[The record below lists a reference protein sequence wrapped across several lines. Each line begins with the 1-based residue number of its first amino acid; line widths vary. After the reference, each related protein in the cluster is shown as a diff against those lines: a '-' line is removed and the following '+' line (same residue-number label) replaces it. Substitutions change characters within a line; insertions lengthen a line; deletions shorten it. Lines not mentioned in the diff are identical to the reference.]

1 MRHAQYAS
9 VMLTR
14 SIAACAATALL
25 GLGMHATARAQGAA
39 VPAALQ
45 SIRVMPSVDG
55 GPSTVILEANGP
67 LPDPAGD
74 SLAGP
79 PRVFVDLPG
88 VVAAPTLTRTGR
100 DPLILRARVARYS
113 DVPLVTRVVLD
124 LSRVSRFRVD
134 ASARAAGRLVLMLEG
149 SATAAPSPA
158 ASVQPAA
165 RAKPAA
171 TGAPPA
177 RPAPRTTPSPTG
189 VPAPAPVQRTSR
201 AAPLAPPASSP
212 RAGEPRPEPGR
223 GARPE
228 PGRGARPEPGR
239 GARPEPGRGTPPD
252 PEKPAGTLRT
262 ARLRPNAAREPSAAQ
277 VEAYTAQIAALVSRL
292 QGLRPLLLAID
303 RREEITT
310 DLNAAAAEFDAIG
323 RILTAIKPIPSR
335 AGTHG
340 MLLQACVLG
349 SRATR
354 TLQDATRSRDAAEEW
369 NAASA
374 AAGALILLDRAIGDI
389 G

>member
-189 VPAPAPVQRTSR
+189 VPAPAPVQPTSR

-228 PGRGARPEPGR
+228 PGRG
-239 GARPEPGRGTPPD
+239 TPPD
-252 PEKPAGTLRT
+252 PEKPAGTSRT